1 MSVKDRLSTTEKS
14 LEVVFALQRL
24 QGATLAELAA
34 ELDAP
39 KSTVHRH
46 LTTLAEH
53 SFVHVDDGRYEVG
66 FRFLELAEYAR
77 TQREAYQLA
86 ESSVEQ
92 LAEETQERAQ
102 FVVEEHGEG
111 VYLYVETSEHA
122 VRTGHSVG
130 KRIQLHSTAAGKII
144 LTHLPDDRVDE
155 ILDARGLT
163 PKTDQTITDRA
174 VLEEQLSEIAE
185 RGYAFN
191 REENIKGLC
200 AVAAPVTD
208 DSEDL
213 IGVLSVS
220 GPSNRMKG
228 EWFTSKIPDLIL
240 GTANELELRIAY
252 A

>member
-1 MSVKDRLSTTEKS
+1 MSIKDRVSTTEKS

-24 QGATLAELAA
+24 RGATLAELAA

-46 LTTLAEH
+46 LSTLAEH
-53 SFVHVDDGRYEVG
+53 SFVRTDDGRYEVG

-77 TQREAYQLA
+77 TQRESYELA
-86 ESSVEQ
+86 EATVEQ

-102 FVVEEHGEG
+102 FVVEEHGRG

-122 VRTGHSVG
+122 VQTGHSVG
-130 KRIQLHSTAAGKII
+130 KRIRLHSTAAGKVI
-144 LTHLPDDRVDE
+144 LTHLPDDRVDD
-155 ILDARGLT
+155 ILDAQGLT
-163 PKTDQTITDRA
+163 PETDRTITDRT
-174 VLEEQLSEIAE
+174 VLDEELAEISEQ
-185 RGYAFN
+185 GYAFN

-200 AVAAPVTD
+200 AAAAPVTND
-208 DSEDL
+208 DDEL

-240 GTANELELRIAY
+240 GSANELELRIAY